1 MEIFLRQIKLSSKFS
16 LTLPINGN
24 ELVNK
29 LSNLTI
35 PETTL
40 IEVIGNSG
48 KLFVGQ
54 VNLTD
59 LSIRPKRTFGQRNFI
74 YSTKLIARLNST
86 ASSVKIE
93 GEIQL
98 TKFHPLMMLSSM
110 AIYFIIVAVSFV
122 QDNAFGTIGLLVQ
135 AIFMLGVFYFVFRNA
150 IKTSKEY
157 FEKELY
163 FLTNNSH

>member
-110 AIYFIIVAVSFV
+110 AIYFIIVAVSLR
-122 QDNAFGTIGLLVQ
+122 QCLWN
-135 AIFMLGVFYFVFRNA
+135 YRSSCPSN
-150 IKTSKEY
+150 
-157 FEKELY
+157 LY
-163 FLTNNSH
+163 VRCI